1 MSNVNAN
8 EIGIIYKLDSFFT
21 DNEINIYKEVLS
33 KNNFNLVTLDSSNSI
48 QASFEDLNNLIT
60 VILPSALI
68 VSVTNQILPNA
79 TWDAIK
85 LVITSIYRK
94 VKDKKYCRVT
104 SNSTKEIPVS
114 LGIKVK
120 IKEAQFNFKLDNIP
134 DETIVQEALDK
145 FFEFV
150 SKYENQGQDSYMEYL
165 AQYKN
170 SKWEIKDMYEL
181 IQEKVSKKKI

>member
-8 EIGIIYKLDSFFT
+8 RIGIIYKLDSFFT
-21 DNEINIYKEVLS
+21 DTEINMYKEILY
-33 KNNFNLVTLDSSNSI
+33 KNKVNLVILNSSNSI
-48 QASFEDLNNLIT
+48 QNSFEDLNNLIT

-79 TWDAIK
+79 AWDAIK

-94 VKDKKYCRVT
+94 VKDKKCYKVT
-104 SNSTKEIPVS
+104 SNSTKEIPAS

-120 IKEAQFNFKLDNIP
+120 IKEAQFNFKLDNIR
-134 DETIVQEALDK
+134 DEGMVQEALDK
-145 FFEFV
+145 FFDFV
-150 SKYENQGQDSYMEYL
+150 IKYESEGQDSYIEYL

-170 SKWEIKDMYEL
+170 SKWEIKDIYEL
-181 IQEKVSKKKI
+181 IQAKVSEKKG